1 WCEVDLSVC
10 GLDGTVWERVS
21 IDRAER
27 VLKQEIEKIQK
38 TPPSKHELER
48 AIAQIKAQYAYTL
61 DGVARQG
68 FVIGI
73 FEMITSFETMARL
86 VEKLEK
92 ISPAKVSEI
101 AAKYLTV
108 QNRTVCRCIGVRNDH
123 GS

>member
-1 WCEVDLSVC
+1 ME
-10 GLDGTVWERVS
+10 
-21 IDRAER
+21 
-27 VLKQEIEKIQK
+27 EIEKIQR

-101 AAKYLTV
+101 AAKYLTA
-108 QNRTVCRCIGVRNDH
+108 QNRTIFFFQAEDGIRDLTVTGVQTCALPI
-123 GS
+123 

>member
-1 WCEVDLSVC
+1 ME
-10 GLDGTVWERVS
+10 
-21 IDRAER
+21 
-27 VLKQEIEKIQK
+27 EIEKIQR

-61 DGVARQG
+61 DGVAREG

-108 QNRTVCRCIGVRNDH
+108 QDRTFGRCVGRRNYEW
-123 GS
+123 SWRR

>member
-1 WCEVDLSVC
+1 VFA
-10 GLDGTVWERVS
+10 LDVTVWEGVS

-27 VLKQEIEKIQK
+27 ALMEEIEKIRK
-38 TPPSKHELER
+38 TPPSGHELER

-101 AAKYLTV
+101 AAKYLSD
-108 QNRTVCRCIGVRNDH
+108 QNRTVCRCIGVRNNH